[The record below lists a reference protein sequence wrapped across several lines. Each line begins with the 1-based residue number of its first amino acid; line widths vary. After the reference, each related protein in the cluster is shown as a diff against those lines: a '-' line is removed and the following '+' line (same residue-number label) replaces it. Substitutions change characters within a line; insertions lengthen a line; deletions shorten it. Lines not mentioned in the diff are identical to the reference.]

1 MFCPKCGRETAD
13 NSQFCPSCGAKLT
26 EGQKPKKTRLSTVA
40 GILDIVA
47 GSFGLV
53 GVFVL
58 TVVMIILANDPDRR
72 AADEVDPIVVLL
84 AMAVPLAILGV
95 LAIVGGIYALRRRN
109 WGMALAG
116 AIAASLPFSL
126 MGIAALVLTALS
138 REEFE

>member
-1 MFCPKCGRETAD
+1 MFCPKCGKETAD
-13 NSQFCPSCGAKLT
+13 NSEFCPSCGAKLT
-26 EGQKPKKTRLSTVA
+26 EGQKPKKTRLSAVA

-58 TVVMIILANDPDRR
+58 TVAMIVLANDPDRH
-72 AADEVDPIVVLL
+72 AADEVDPIVVLV

-109 WGMALAG
+109 WAMALTG